1 MHPNLTAQCAA
12 GRHGECCPLGA
23 ASVARL
29 FAYQPATHGA
39 MVATIRTELEVHP
52 AGRRLVARLPL
63 GRVRSWTGRSA
74 VACATDSHLS
84 RLTTAGTRVT
94 RVSAMRPLPVRAG
107 RRARQGAM
115 VAAGRNSSQ
124 RRRDSAP
131 LITSG

>member
-12 GRHGECCPLGA
+12 ERHGECCSLGA

-29 FAYQPATHGA
+29 FAYQPTTHGA
-39 MVATIRTELEVHP
+39 MVATIRTELEVHS
-52 AGRRLVARLPL
+52 AGRRLMARLPL

-94 RVSAMRPLPVRAG
+94 RVSAMRALPVRFG
-107 RRARQGAM
+107 RHTHEGAM
-115 VAAGRNSSQ
+115 VVTGRNTSQ

-131 LITSG
+131 LTGG